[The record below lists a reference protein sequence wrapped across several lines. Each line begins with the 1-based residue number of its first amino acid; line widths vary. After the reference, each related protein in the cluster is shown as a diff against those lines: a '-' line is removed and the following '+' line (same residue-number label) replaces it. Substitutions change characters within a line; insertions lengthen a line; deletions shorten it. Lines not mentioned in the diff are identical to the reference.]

1 MKKIIIIGAHPDDET
16 LGAGGTLLS
25 HKFLGDKIYWIN
37 ATEINEQVGY
47 SSEQIKKR
55 EIQIKKVIKLYGFEK
70 FYQLNFTTTQLNSLS
85 LLKLISQI
93 SKIFKEIKPE
103 IIYTLNRSDAHS
115 DHRILFEAVYSCTK
129 SFRHPYI
136 KKILM
141 YECLS
146 ETEFSAPFSEYIFI
160 PNYFVDITKFL
171 DEKIEIM
178 KIFES
183 EIGTHPFPRSEKNI
197 RALASFRGAT
207 AGVESA
213 EAFHALKIILK

>member
-1 MKKIIIIGAHPDDET
+1 
-16 LGAGGTLLS
+16 
-25 HKFLGDKIYWIN
+25 
-37 ATEINEQVGY
+37 
-47 SSEQIKKR
+47 
-55 EIQIKKVIKLYGFEK
+55 
-70 FYQLNFTTTQLNSLS
+70 
-85 LLKLISQI
+85 
-93 SKIFKEIKPE
+93 
-103 IIYTLNRSDAHS
+103 
-115 DHRILFEAVYSCTK
+115 
-129 SFRHPYI
+129 
-136 KKILM
+136 M

>member
-1 MKKIIIIGAHPDDET
+1 MI
-16 LGAGGTLLS
+16 
-25 HKFLGDKIYWIN
+25 
-37 ATEINEQVGY
+37 
-47 SSEQIKKR
+47 R

>member
-1 MKKIIIIGAHPDDET
+1 MRKIVVVGAHPDDET
-16 LGAGGTLLS
+16 LGAGGTLLN

-37 ATEINEQVGY
+37 ATEINEEAGY
-47 SSEQIKKR
+47 SLEQIKKR
-55 EIQIKKVIKLYGFEK
+55 EIQIKKVIKSYGFEK
-70 FYQLNFTTTQLNSLS
+70 FYQLNFTTTQLNSAS
-85 LLKLISQI
+85 LMKLIPQI
-93 SKIFKEIKPE
+93 SKIFKEIEPE
-103 IIYTLNRSDAHS
+103 IVYTLNRSDAHS
-115 DHRILFEAVYSCTK
+115 DHRILFEALYSSTK

-146 ETEFSAPFSEYIFI
+146 ETEFSPPLSENIFI

-171 DEKIEIM
+171 DKKIEIM
-178 KIFES
+178 KIFET
-183 EIGTHPFPRSEKNI
+183 EIGAHPFPRSERNI
-197 RALASFRGAT
+197 RALASLRGAS

>member
-25 HKFLGDKIYWIN
+25 HKLLGDKIYWIN

>member
-1 MKKIIIIGAHPDDET
+1 MRILILIAHPDDET